1 MKNFIQDG
9 KTLTLTAPYQ
19 RDSGKGAKVGFLFG
33 VAVATVANGAE
44 GEFKTDGV
52 FDIDKEATTVTFA
65 VGDKVWWDDTNKRCT
80 NVNTS
85 NLLIGVAVKAALAAD
100 TTVRVKLGQPQLVG

>member
-33 VAVATVANGAE
+33 VAAQTVANGAE
-44 GEFKTDGV
+44 GEFQTEGV
-52 FDIDKEATTVTFA
+52 FDIDKESTTITFA
-65 VGDKVWWDDTNKRCT
+65 VGDKVYWDDTNKRCT
-80 NVNTS
+80 SVNTS
-85 NLLIGVAVKAALAAD
+85 NLLIGNAVKAALATD
-100 TTVRVKLGQPQLVG
+100 TTVRVKLGQSMLVG